1 MRRRLRLEALSP
13 RQLALAG
20 GGLFVLSIL
29 ITLAILL
36 AGGRRPAPRQQ
47 APLPEQ
53 ARLGLQDF
61 LLADSPPA
69 VQPEIFLFRER
80 QAPWTEEQLR
90 RFWIPP
96 EKVILEIL
104 VRENDRRIDRLLQE
118 VP

>member
-1 MRRRLRLEALSP
+1 LRRRLRLEALSP
-13 RQLALAG
+13 LQRIVAG

-36 AGGRRPAPRQQ
+36 AGGRRPAP
-47 APLPEQ
+47 APPTPAEQ

-61 LLADSPPA
+61 LLADSPPP

-80 QAPWTEEQLR
+80 QARWTEEQLR

>member
-13 RQLALAG
+13 LQRIVAG

-36 AGGRRPAPRQQ
+36 AGGRRPAPAQP
-47 APLPEQ
+47 AEQ
-53 ARLGLQDF
+53 TRLGLQDF
-61 LLADSPPA
+61 LLADSPPP

-80 QAPWTEEQLR
+80 QARWSEEQLR